1 MRDSPRLFSGV
12 ESSGVAGRPAVRLL
26 WRFPPMQGCPHLA
39 PRKLPPPILLPARP
53 PRQPCDLA
61 MNVRTLV
68 RLLLCLS
75 LFLVTVA
82 ADATDPAPL
91 PLAGPASAALLD
103 LFPPS
108 TATRPPPH
116 QGTTT
121 LSTAYQP
128 NGSVWDKHLDE
139 QTVFL
144 AELTHRQTTA
154 TDFSLRIGQGGQ
166 LYSLRAAFG
175 ESVPPQSASNPWN
188 DEVWQF
194 VAVCPPYNNTPKA
207 IADQA
212 NQAGYAA
219 TFFVHNSGA
228 YRQAFLD
235 SGTITI
241 AFDVMLD
248 PEHPGDTSLLLRA
261 PHRANT
267 PWQTLGSLRLRE
279 SGVTFEGQPIGG
291 LTPGIWHHVEL
302 VFGPTSTTPTA
313 VQVRVQPRDGIVQA
327 ATVSIPPAAGLG
339 WMAFMAL
346 ADEDCTTYLDN
357 LRVTRSTPAGTET
370 PLDVDCE
377 TYPPLTVI
385 GEDPD
390 KQATIS
396 VTDAVA
402 ASGRRC
408 LAIRDATGLSSTNMP
423 RLLFP
428 AITSVAGDAFYCPLL
443 ATDMP
448 GDGRTLRTL
457 NWGVVPQ
464 LKTVHRSPLLYSV
477 QTKDLGEGI
486 IELTYVVH
494 NFSTRED
501 VVFDWLNAPWG
512 GTRISSLPVHAVRAA
527 DGGFL
532 DREWFQTH
540 GGAVGVRKTGGWNI
554 SSVTAAPDS
563 PALVLVFG
571 RDRHLDAAVPPSPKH
586 GQAFQRG
593 ETIYRHMLP
602 QLPADWQTR
611 PANSW
616 RNYEVA
622 VAIPQLNLA
631 PGSTIWYRSFLVV
644 NRRDRAMELAD
655 GLVEHVDYGQLTFD
669 PATTR
674 RLAVR
679 IEQDRVADTGDP
691 ATMWLAAKPI
701 PGSLPLFLLEDR
713 RTGRELITTD
723 PAALVP
729 QEPLHLTIDPNSPKA
744 DYYLN
749 AVGYSLGEGDCKWRR
764 LLGYGLRQKP
774 EESNVARLS
783 DTVPAAMLPSPSEFH
798 HDLWVYRQAAP

>member
-1 MRDSPRLFSGV
+1 MV
-12 ESSGVAGRPAVRLL
+12 
-26 WRFPPMQGCPHLA
+26 LA
-39 PRKLPPPILLPARP
+39 KTRLPAP
-53 PRQPCDLA
+53 PTSAATPCHLLSLPAPSGLFDLTMTA
-61 MNVRTLV
+61 RTFAL
-68 RLLLCLS
+68 LLLCLNLS
-75 LFLVTVA
+75 LGHMT
-82 ADATDPAPL
+82 ADAAKPAPL

-108 TATRPPPH
+108 TAIRPPQH
-116 QGTTT
+116 QGQTT
-121 LSTAYQP
+121 LSTTYQP
-128 NGSVWDKHLDE
+128 SGSVWDKHLDE

-144 AELTHRQTTA
+144 AELTHRQSVA
-154 TDFSLRIGQGGQ
+154 SDFSLRIGKGGQ

-175 ESVPPQSASNPWN
+175 ESVPPQAASNPWN

-207 IADQA
+207 VADQA

-248 PEHPGDTSLLLRA
+248 PERPGDTALLLRA
-261 PHRANT
+261 PHRANR
-267 PWQTLGSLRLRE
+267 PWQTLGSLRLRD
-279 SGVTFEGQPIGG
+279 SGVTFEGQPVGS
-291 LTPGIWHHVEL
+291 LAPGIWHHVEL
-302 VFGPTSTTPTA
+302 VFEPTSTTPTQ
-313 VQVRVQPRDGIVQA
+313 VQARVQPRNGVVQA
-327 ATVSIPPAAGLG
+327 ATIEIPAVSGLG

-357 LRVTRSTPAGTET
+357 LRVTRSSPGGTET

-377 TYPPLTVI
+377 TYPNLTVV
-385 GEDPD
+385 GADQD
-390 KQATIS
+390 TQASIS
-396 VTDAVA
+396 VTDAAA

-408 LAIRDATGLSSTNMP
+408 LAIRDAKGLSSTNMP
-423 RLLFP
+423 RLLFSG
-428 AITSVAGDAFYCPLL
+428 INSVAGDAFYCPLL
-443 ATDMP
+443 AADMP
-448 GDGRTLRTL
+448 ANGRTVRTL

-464 LKTVHRSPLLYSV
+464 LKTVHRSPLLYFV
-477 QTKDLGEGI
+477 QTRDLGDGI

-512 GTRISSLPVHAVRAA
+512 GTRISSLPVHAVRSA
-527 DGGFL
+527 DGGFF
-532 DREWFQTH
+532 DREWFKTH

-554 SSVTAAPDS
+554 SSVTAAADS
-563 PALVLVFG
+563 PSLALVFG
-571 RDRHLDAAVPPSPKH
+571 RDRHLDAAVPPSAKQ
-586 GQAFQRG
+586 GEAFQRG
-593 ETIYRHMLP
+593 ETLYRHMLSP
-602 QLPADWQTR
+602 SQLPEDWQTR

-631 PGSTIWYRSFLVV
+631 PGTTIWYRSFLVV

-655 GLVEHVDYGQLTFD
+655 GLVDHVDYGRLSFD

-674 RLAVR
+674 RLPIR
-679 IEQDRVADTGDP
+679 IEQERVVETRDQ

-701 PGSLPLFLLEDR
+701 PGSLPVFLLEDR
-713 RTGRELITTD
+713 TTGRELITTD
-723 PAALVP
+723 PATLVP
-729 QEPLHLTIDPNSPKA
+729 QEPLHLTIDPDSPKA
-744 DYYLN
+744 DYYRD
-749 AVGYSLGEGDCKWRR
+749 AVGYSLGEGDGEWKR
-764 LLGYGLRQKP
+764 LLGYGLREKP
-774 EESNVARLS
+774 EEGTAARLS
-783 DTVPAAMLPSPSEFH
+783 EVVPAAMLPPPSAFH
-798 HDLWVYRQAAP
+798 HDLWVYRQPAL

>member
-1 MRDSPRLFSGV
+1 MTARI
-12 ESSGVAGRPAVRLL
+12 
-26 WRFPPMQGCPHLA
+26 LA
-39 PRKLPPPILLPARP
+39 P
-53 PRQPCDLA
+53 
-61 MNVRTLV
+61 
-68 RLLLCLS
+68 LLLCLS
-75 LFLVTVA
+75 LSLGHVTA
-82 ADATDPAPL
+82 GATDPALL

-108 TATRPPPH
+108 TAVRPPQH
-116 QGTTT
+116 QGQTN
-121 LSTAYQP
+121 LSTTYQP
-128 NGSVWDKHLDE
+128 SGSVWDKSLDE

-144 AELTHRQTTA
+144 AELNHRQSAA
-154 TDFSLRIGQGGQ
+154 TDFSLRIGKGGQ

-175 ESVPPQSASNPWN
+175 ESVPPQAASNPWN

-207 IADQA
+207 VVEQV

-228 YRQAFLD
+228 YRQTFLD
-235 SGTITI
+235 SGTITV

-248 PEHPGDTSLLLRA
+248 PEHPGDTALLLRA

-267 PWQTLGSLRLRE
+267 PWQTLGSLRLRA

-302 VFGPTSTTPTA
+302 VFEPSSTTPTP
-313 VQVRVQPRDGIVQA
+313 VQVRVQPRDGVVQT
-327 ATVSIPPAAGLG
+327 ATISIPPAAGLG
-339 WMAFMAL
+339 WLAFMAL

-357 LRVTRSTPAGTET
+357 LRVTRSSPAGTET
-370 PLDVDCE
+370 PLELDCE
-377 TYPPLTVI
+377 TYPHLTVV
-385 GEDPD
+385 GADQD
-390 KQATIS
+390 KQASIA

-408 LAIRDATGLSSTNMP
+408 LVIRDAKGLSSTNMP
-423 RLLFP
+423 RLLFS

-443 ATDMP
+443 AADMP
-448 GDGRTLRTL
+448 ANGRTVRTL

-464 LKTVHRSPLLYSV
+464 LKTVHRSPLLYFV
-477 QTKDLGEGI
+477 QTRDLGDGI

-512 GTRISSLPVHAVRAA
+512 GTRISSLPVHAVRSA

-532 DREWFQTH
+532 DRAWFQTH
-540 GGAVGVRKTGGWNI
+540 GGAIGVRKTGGWNI

-563 PALVLVFG
+563 PALALVFG
-571 RDRHLDAAVPPSPKH
+571 RDRHLDAAVSSATKQ
-586 GQAFQRG
+586 GTSFQRG
-593 ETIYRHMLP
+593 ETIYRHMLSP
-602 QLPADWQTR
+602 GQLPEDWQTR

-622 VAIPQLNLA
+622 VAIPQLTLA
-631 PGSTIWYRSFLVV
+631 PGTTIWYRSFLVV
-644 NRRDRAMELAD
+644 NRRDQAMDLAD
-655 GLVEHVDYGQLTFD
+655 RLVEHVDYGQLTFD
-669 PATTR
+669 PATAP
-674 RLAVR
+674 RLPVR
-679 IEQDRVADTGDP
+679 IEQNRVKNTAEQ

-701 PGSLPLFLLEDR
+701 PGSLPVFLLEDST
-713 RTGRELITTD
+713 TGRELITTD

-729 QEPLHLTIDPNSPKA
+729 QEPLRLTIDPNSPKA
-744 DYYLN
+744 DYYRD
-749 AVGYSLGEGDCKWRR
+749 AVGYSLGEGDGEWKQ
-764 LLGYGLRQKP
+764 LLGYGLREKP
-774 EESNVARLS
+774 EEGTAARLS
-783 DTVPAAMLPSPSEFH
+783 EVVPAAMLPTPGEFH
-798 HDLWVYRQAAP
+798 HDIWVYRQAAP